1 LERRFKIPRRIQPI
15 PKKEDQQMKKT
26 TLTIVL
32 LAVLT
37 AVAASQSFAQS
48 KLGVLNSQDV
58 LEKSAEGKKV
68 IARLQEKDKQNQAA
82 VAKLDED
89 IRTLQTK
96 LNTQRITLTEDAI
109 MQLTSDLEKKN
120 TDRKRLAE
128 DAYSGMQEL
137 TQRLFKKVQDEL
149 IPIVETLGKERGLD
163 MIFDLAK
170 SGAVYWNPAN
180 DITTEVIKRYDAS
193 KAGK

>member
-1 LERRFKIPRRIQPI
+1 
-15 PKKEDQQMKKT
+15 MKKT
-26 TLTIVL
+26 AISIAL

-37 AVAASQSFAQS
+37 AVAASQGFAQT
-48 KLGVLNSQDV
+48 KIGVLNSQDV
-58 LEKSAEGKKV
+58 LEKSSEGKKV

-82 VAKLDED
+82 VAKLDET

-96 LNTQRITLTEDAI
+96 LNTQRITLTEDAV
-109 MQLTSDLEKKN
+109 MQLTSDLEKAN

-137 TQRLFKKVQDEL
+137 QVRLFKKVQDEL

-163 MIFDLAK
+163 IIFDLAK
-170 SGAVYWNPAN
+170 SGAVYWNPAI
-180 DITTEVIKRYDAS
+180 DVTAEVIKRYDAS

>member
-1 LERRFKIPRRIQPI
+1 
-15 PKKEDQQMKKT
+15 MKK
-26 TLTIVL
+26 LTISIAL

-37 AVAASQSFAQS
+37 AVAAAPIFAQV
-48 KLGVLNSQDV
+48 KIGVLNSQDV
-58 LEKSAEGKKV
+58 LEKSGEGKKV
-68 IARLQEKDKQNQAA
+68 IARLQEKDKQNQATI
-82 VAKLDED
+82 AKLDDD

-109 MQLTSDLEKKN
+109 LNMTSDLDKKN
-120 TDRKRLAE
+120 TERKRLAE

-149 IPIVETLGKERGLD
+149 IPIVEALGKERGLD
-163 MIFDLAK
+163 IIFDLAK
-170 SGAVYWNPAN
+170 SGAIYWNP
-180 DITTEVIKRYDAS
+180 TTDLTAEVIKRYDAS

>member
-1 LERRFKIPRRIQPI
+1 
-15 PKKEDQQMKKT
+15 MKKA
-26 TLTIVL
+26 TISIAL

-37 AVAASQSFAQS
+37 AVASTPIFAQA
-48 KLGVLNSQDV
+48 KIGVLNSQDV
-58 LEKSAEGKKV
+58 LEKSGEGKKV
-68 IARLQEKDKQNQAA
+68 IARLQEKDKQNQATI
-82 VAKLDED
+82 AKLDDD

-109 MQLTSDLEKKN
+109 LNMTSDLDKKN
-120 TDRKRLAE
+120 TERKRLAE

-149 IPIVETLGKERGLD
+149 IPIVEALGKERGLD

-170 SGAVYWNPAN
+170 SGAVYWNPTT
-180 DITTEVIKRYDAS
+180 DITAEVIKRYDAS

>member
-1 LERRFKIPRRIQPI
+1 
-15 PKKEDQQMKKT
+15 MKKT
-26 TLTIVL
+26 AISIAL
-32 LAVLT
+32 LAMLT
-37 AVAASQSFAQS
+37 AVAASQSFAQA
-48 KLGVLNSQDV
+48 KIGVLNSQDV
-58 LEKSAEGKKV
+58 LEKSGEGKKV

-82 VAKLDED
+82 IAKFDDD
-89 IRTLQTK
+89 IRALQTK
-96 LNTQRITLTEDAI
+96 LNTQRITLTEDAV

-120 TDRKRLAE
+120 IDRKRMAE

-163 MIFDLAK
+163 IIFDLAK
-170 SGAVYWNPAN
+170 SGAVYWSPA
-180 DITTEVIKRYDAS
+180 IEVSAEVIKRYDAS

>member
-1 LERRFKIPRRIQPI
+1 
-15 PKKEDQQMKKT
+15 MKKT
-26 TLTIVL
+26 TLTIAL
-32 LAVLT
+32 LAVFMG
-37 AVAASQSFAQS
+37 VAASQGFAQA
-48 KLGVLNSQDV
+48 KMGVLNSQDV

>member
-1 LERRFKIPRRIQPI
+1 
-15 PKKEDQQMKKT
+15 MKKT
-26 TLTIVL
+26 TISIALIAL
-32 LAVLT
+32 LT
-37 AVAASQSFAQS
+37 AVAASQSFAQA
-48 KLGVLNSQDV
+48 KIGVLNSQDV
-58 LEKSAEGKKV
+58 LEKSGEGKKV
-68 IARLQEKDKQNQAA
+68 IARLQEKDKQNQAT
-82 VAKLDED
+82 VAKLDDE
-89 IRTLQTK
+89 IRTIQTK

-128 DAYSGMQEL
+128 DSYSGMQEL

-149 IPIVETLGKERGLD
+149 IPIVEGLGKERGLD

-180 DITTEVIKRYDAS
+180 DLTAEVIKRYDAS

>member
-1 LERRFKIPRRIQPI
+1 
-15 PKKEDQQMKKT
+15 MKKA
-26 TLTIVL
+26 TIAIAL
-32 LAVLT
+32 FAVLT
-37 AVAASQSFAQS
+37 AAAAAPIFAQI
-48 KLGVLNSQDV
+48 KIGVLNSQDV
-58 LEKSAEGKKV
+58 LEKSGEGKKV
-68 IARLQEKDKQNQAA
+68 IARLQEKDKQNQATI
-82 VAKLDED
+82 AKLDDD

-109 MQLTSDLEKKN
+109 INMTSDLEKKN

-149 IPIVETLGKERGLD
+149 IPIVEALGKERGLD
-163 MIFDLAK
+163 IIFDLAK
-170 SGAVYWNPAN
+170 SGAVYFNPTT
-180 DITTEVIKRYDAS
+180 DITAEVIKRYDAS

>member
-1 LERRFKIPRRIQPI
+1 
-15 PKKEDQQMKKT
+15 MKKV
-26 TLTIVL
+26 TIAIAL
-32 LAVLT
+32 IAVFAT
-37 AVAASQSFAQS
+37 VGAARSYAQI
-48 KLGVLNSQDV
+48 KIGVLNSQDV

-82 VAKLDED
+82 IAKLDDE

-96 LNTQRITLTEDAI
+96 LNTQRITLTEDAV
-109 MQLTSDLEKKN
+109 MQLSSDLDKKN

-128 DAYSGMQEL
+128 DAYSTMQEL

-149 IPIVETLGKERGLD
+149 IPIVEALGKERGLD

-180 DITTEVIKRYDAS
+180 DITAEVIKRYDAS